1 MHRLT
6 TLHLDD
12 FTLLRHAANELDGPE
27 RQVAARHLENCRSCS
42 SRSAEV
48 IRLDAELRALARE
61 KPPAAE
67 PDPAE
72 LPQGDPFRA
81 RPVFARERRRE
92 RPRSDQLTGFALRAS
107 EAAVELQ
114 ARILER
120 SGEGRRLGEM
130 LDGLDLCDPSMRYA
144 ILYALQD
151 SGRQIAAGPTAALRF
166 AEAVLLRLRREPGA
180 SGGGSEA
187 EALVPLAALRG
198 HAHLL
203 AGQACNWGQEF
214 ERAKTHLALAYR
226 GIAMAGGD
234 EVALAIVEHIEAQRR
249 FLLDRGAE
257 AIVLARRA
265 LASFQAFGL
274 EDLSAKARVGV
285 AAALTT
291 LGREEEA
298 LPLLSEALRVFESRG
313 LWSNYVGALNNLANC
328 YQRLGRLD
336 EARREYARALRRLS
350 RHRDASFL
358 AIIRHGLAE
367 VLFSAERYRAA
378 AGAFSQAARLYAQDG
393 LPANALGASLFE
405 IESWARSGDMERAR
419 HRLELF
425 QAEVVRS
432 NALDRH
438 VTRAIESALAGG
450 NPDFDRL
457 SDLRRGAQEIMRK
470 RLAGSSA

>member
-27 RQVAARHLENCRSCS
+27 RQAAARHLESCRSCS

-48 IRLDAELRALARE
+48 IRLDGELRALARE
-61 KPPAAE
+61 NPLAAE
-67 PDPAE
+67 PDSAD

-92 RPRSDQLTGFALRAS
+92 RPPSDQLTGFALRAS

-120 SGEGRRLGEM
+120 TGNGRRLGEM
-130 LDGLDLCDPSMRYA
+130 LDGLDLRDPSMRYA

-166 AEAVLLRLRREPGA
+166 AEAVLGRLRREPAALAGE
-180 SGGGSEA
+180 SEA
-187 EALVPLAALRG
+187 ETLVPLVALRG

-203 AGQACNWGQEF
+203 AGQACNWSQDF
-214 ERAKTHLALAYR
+214 ERSKTHLALAYR

-257 AIVLARRA
+257 ALVLARRA

-274 EDLSAKARVGV
+274 EDLSAKAQVAVGS
-285 AAALTT
+285 ALAT

-313 LWSNYVGALNNLANC
+313 LWSNYVGALNNLGAC

-350 RHRDASFL
+350 RTRDASFL
-358 AIIRHGLAE
+358 AVIRHGLAE
-367 VLFSAERYRAA
+367 VLFSAERYREA
-378 AGAFSQAARLYAQDG
+378 AGAFSQAARLYADKG
-393 LPANALGASLFE
+393 FPANALGASLFE
-405 IESWARSGDMERAR
+405 IESWARSGDTGRAR

-425 QAEVVRS
+425 QAEVARS
-432 NALDRH
+432 NAL
-438 VTRAIESALAGG
+438 
-450 NPDFDRL
+450 
-457 SDLRRGAQEIMRK
+457 
-470 RLAGSSA
+470 